1 MTGIVM
7 SDNALMI
14 ERMQGILAQ
23 IPPGRVLSY
32 GRLAELAGFPGQ
44 ARQAARLLRQL
55 PDPDLPW
62 HRVLSADGHSRIP
75 APDTRSEQFQR
86 LWDEDVP
93 MRSADQVDMT
103 WAIWDPGSEHDS
115 P

>member
-1 MTGIVM
+1 MGEH
-7 SDNALMI
+7 SLLL
-14 ERMQGILAQ
+14 ERMERILAQ

-44 ARQAARLLRQL
+44 ARLAARLLRQL

-75 APDTRSEQFQR
+75 SPDTREQQFQR

-103 WAIWDPGSEHDS
+103 WAIWDPASE

>member
-1 MTGIVM
+1 M
-7 SDNALMI
+7 SEQQLML
-14 ERMQGILAQ
+14 ERMQRILSQ

-32 GRLAELAGFPGQ
+32 GRLAEMAGFPGR
-44 ARQAARLLRQL
+44 ARMAARLLRNL

-62 HRVLSADGHSRIP
+62 HRILSADGHSRIP
-75 APDTRSEQFQR
+75 ADQVRQEQFQR

-93 MRSADQVDMT
+93 MRSAEQVDMT
-103 WAIWDPGSEHDS
+103 WAIWDPDGEPQS